1 METDSI
7 EMKKKE
13 ADEQIPQQYLPCRGL
28 ARYISLIYTHAIND
42 KKKNES
48 AEDILNKVIKDLKR
62 LLSMKSIQQILTNN
76 RS

>member
-7 EMKKKE
+7 EMKPKE
-13 ADEQIPQQYLPCRGL
+13 ADEQIPHPCLLCQGL

>member
-7 EMKKKE
+7 EMKPKE
-13 ADEQIPQQYLPCRGL
+13 ADEQIPHQCLLCQGL
-28 ARYISLIYTHAIND
+28 TRYISLIYRHTTND